1 MSRSDDSVKGLQAI
15 HLIVSGRVQG
25 VGFRSWAAREAGR
38 LGITGLVRNL
48 PDSTVEVIAEGT
60 PDLLD
65 RFYSSLESGNG
76 YSRTDHIQK
85 NRFPYK
91 GYTRF
96 LITY

>member
-48 PDSTVEVIAEGT
+48 PDGTVEVIAEGL
-60 PDLLD
+60 PNLLD
-65 RFYSSLESGNG
+65 RFYNSLEAGNG
-76 YSRTDHIQK
+76 YSKTDYIQK
-85 NRFPYK
+85 NRVPVQ